1 MQGSCLAAPLLEGRR
16 RALTSGSRSDAH
28 VVRCGVPARIS
39 IISQVTLSVYRF
51 YAAVEAS
58 SKRKAQVEQ
67 ASQVQAARARK
78 RLEHRSAL
86 AETQALRAKRAMLI
100 PNHVSARQ
108 PAVVVALQSD
118 RFRSI
123 TDADRVRFVFACKS
137 HADGDPSASSS
148 ACSHADAAMAP
159 VPSIGTTASGN
170 VEKATATHCMY
181 TATHFARCATTLVV
195 VVDSILLPLY
205 T

>member
-1 MQGSCLAAPLLEGRR
+1 MASKPH
-16 RALTSGSRSDAH
+16 TSKLH
-28 VVRCGVPARIS
+28 VRG
-39 IISQVTLSVYRF
+39 
-51 YAAVEAS
+51 
-58 SKRKAQVEQ
+58 
-67 ASQVQAARARK
+67 K

-100 PNHVSARQ
+100 SNHVSARQ
-108 PAVVVALQSD
+108 PAVVALQSD

-159 VPSIGTTASGN
+159 VPCIGTTASGTRAPN
-170 VEKATATHCMY
+170 LGLHY
-181 TATHFARCATTLVV
+181 LH
-195 VVDSILLPLY
+195 
-205 T
+205 